1 MSDSW
6 YDTAQICL
14 NGHVISEFAVS
25 QPQGNQKF
33 CQSCGAATITECQSC
48 RTPIRGFYHVPGVIG
63 PFGYS
68 VPGFCHNC
76 GAAYPWMQARVAAAK
91 ELSDELNDLSP
102 DEKET
107 LKKSI
112 DDIVRDT
119 PSTTLAATRFKKLMA
134 KAGKSTTESFREI
147 LVDVLSETAKKMLW
161 PAA

>member
-14 NGHVISEFAVS
+14 NGHLITQFVVS
-25 QPQGNQKF
+25 QPQGTQKF
-33 CQSCGAATITECQSC
+33 CETCGAATITDCQKC
-48 RTPIRGFYHVPGVIG
+48 HTAIRGYYHTGAIG
-63 PFGYS
+63 FFGYS
-68 VPGFCHNC
+68 APSFCLNC
-76 GAAYPWMQARVAAAK
+76 GASYPWTEAKIAAAK
-91 ELSDELNDLSP
+91 ELSDELDDLSA

-134 KAGKSTTESFREI
+134 KAGKSTAETFREI